1 MVFFEDV
8 LNVYGDVEIDR
19 NKYIYKKR
27 KLAEGREKIMV
38 IFLDIVVNR
47 LYVYDLLEMKL

>member
-27 KLAEGREKIMV
+27 KLVEGREKIMV